1 MSDAATSWCTE
12 CSRPQVSNQHGCT
25 CSKPLTVELS
35 TLAAGELFT
44 PLPDED
50 GPYIVMAQEEETA
63 HASKVA
69 DSGNKSAEDPTTAK
83 AWGML

>member
-1 MSDAATSWCTE
+1 
-12 CSRPQVSNQHGCT
+12 
-25 CSKPLTVELS
+25 VELS